1 MPIYGR
7 NLPEVSRAFQGHFNS
22 VLANTITTKPLIPIF
37 VDDELQISF
46 RDRGQA
52 SDAPMR
58 TKYGA
63 MDLFLGQKC
72 DAVENN
78 DNKRLRL
85 RTISYTYT
93 LQPQTMNEPLFRWE
107 YVRYPA
113 SDSVYCRHH
122 LQGLITLEIT
132 DDRDHKHAI
141 NLNHWHLPTG
151 WVAIEEVIRFCIV
164 DLGVKPLSETWD
176 QVLRESHETFRSS
189 STHMGEA

>member
-7 NLPEVSRAFQGHFNS
+7 NLPEVGRVFQDHFNS
-22 VLANTITTKPLIPIF
+22 ILAKTISGKPLIP
-37 VDDELQISF
+37 VTYGETLQIGF
-46 RDRGQA
+46 RDGGDT
-52 SDAPMR
+52 SSAPLKTR
-58 TKYGA
+58 YGP
-63 MDLFLGQKC
+63 MDLYLGQIC
-72 DAVENN
+72 DAVEEA
-78 DNKRLRL
+78 NKQLRL
-85 RTISYTYT
+85 RTINYGYG
-93 LQPQTMNEPLFRWE
+93 LQPHGMDEPLFRWE
-107 YVRYPA
+107 YIRYPA